1 MYQTAFNLIEDL
13 PQQRRRPMVFSGG
26 KTINK
31 NRNYFFNISTM
42 FCYSRFPHDNKVNL
56 YFCLLQRYTY
66 TYTSSH
72 WRVRIG
78 EMQAQG

>member
-1 MYQTAFNLIEDL
+1 MHQTVFNLSVDL
-13 PQQRRRPMVFSGG
+13 PRQRRRPMVYSGG
-26 KTINK
+26 KTEII
-31 NRNYFFNISTM
+31 FLNISNM

-56 YFCLLQRYTY
+56 YLYLLQRYTH

-72 WRVRIG
+72 WRVRVG